1 MYKTIFLK
9 AQKPLADRLKSFA
22 ALALMLVGGISWGQ
36 TVGTVQIGS
45 GTETS
50 TGSSAIPVT
59 NYVYNY
65 NQQIVSASDIAIGGG
80 AEGTISKVRYQAT
93 NVGTMDVWNQWTV
106 YIGNTTKT
114 EFSSDTDWVDLDD
127 LTQVFTG
134 TITATANEWFEIEF
148 DEPFEYTGGNL
159 VIAIHEETPGW
170 TSAPTFLAYT
180 STENSGIVYRNDG
193 TNPDPENPPTAT
205 SRVSKIAQLQFE
217 MALADCLPPADINA
231 ENVLADS
238 AEISWTA
245 PDGGS
250 GFDYYYST
258 ENTSPTDTTTP
269 SGNTED
275 TTLTL
280 EDLDPTTT
288 YYFWVRS
295 ICDDSESAWV
305 STYFTTGCS
314 TIDIPFWEGFNSDS
328 TTEQCWTVLN
338 ENNDT
343 DEWDLNYT
351 TTPYEGNQSAMMYT
365 DFNSGDND
373 DWLISPQIDLTN
385 TLEAARLK
393 FHYKVQSDTEPND
406 FRVMLSTTGS
416 NPEDFTTELL
426 PLFEV
431 SNTDYQEMII
441 NLVDDDGE
449 PLQGEVYVAFHV
461 PEDGLDGWRLYID
474 NVIIEPYNANCPD
487 PTGLTINQ
495 VTENTIEIGW
505 TAPDDQDLWHLYV
518 VPSGEDAPNENTTD
532 YIEVTEN
539 PYTIEGL
546 DPATEYDIY
555 IRSDCGN
562 DDGLSYWTGP
572 ASTTTTQIPAEVD
585 FDDDFEDEGGWTFT
599 NGDQTNQWHIGA
611 ATAYEGDTSLYISD
625 DDGETNNY
633 SDTTTYAHAIRDLA
647 FPANTNDVTISFY
660 WKGVGQGSGSYFYDY
675 MTVWLMPSTYQP
687 AEGVQITAD
696 DGGIQ
701 LGAEFN
707 NQEEWIQYFEL
718 LELSDFAGQTGRLIF
733 EWTNNTYTNNPPP
746 AAVDNVE
753 VLLVTC
759 SRPIEVAVEKNQI
772 TGDLLATW
780 TPVAGET
787 QWEVIVQDASEPAPD
802 DTATGVIVDEPQYL
816 IEDVVEGEFYRIYV
830 RAICSED
837 DKSLWTEGVDFSD
850 FNPPACANIDMTFPD
865 LNIDEMGDFIYCSA
879 DGELTLPLV
888 ADFDDSMFKSTTS
901 YEVEQI
907 EYAPPFPF
915 LGGNV
920 VPIEYDDDYTPSFDL
935 PFNFC
940 FFGNEYSYC
949 RIGDN
954 GVVTFGLPYTTDVE
968 YCPWQLEGLQI
979 PDPDFNIKNS
989 IYGVFQDM
997 LVTNNPGPDS
1007 QINYQVLGT
1016 YPCRALVV
1024 NFNEVPAFGDED
1036 EEFRTTSQIV
1046 LYEITNIIEV
1056 YVKKRT
1062 ADTSWPS
1069 EFSGLPGEGLLGI
1082 QNEDGTLAYT
1092 PPGRNTGAWDAE
1104 EEAWRFSPNGETSVE
1119 FGWYVNGE
1127 FYSDNPNDQ
1136 ITITED
1142 TCVEARVTY
1151 PGCGGDDLVLSKEY
1165 CVKVAPEI
1173 VLDKP
1178 EDIKVCPVDGE
1189 FAPIDLTQKIPE
1201 AVETLAQND
1210 NFDLNDYDVTF
1221 HQSEDAATEGL
1232 EAISDPENYV
1242 PNPDETI
1249 WIRVEHKSTGCF
1261 GLTSFEIFEGVGLAL
1276 NRPDDVI
1283 LCVYYDII
1291 PETDL
1296 SQVNE
1301 QLLANISGDEELIVN
1316 YYNSQEDAI
1325 YGTNPIEDWAN
1336 FEAPYLPYEVW
1347 VKVGGSAE
1355 VCESVIS
1362 FQLVE
1367 GEGLPEYEHV
1377 DFDICTAYVLPE
1389 LPVDYFYTT
1398 EYLAEGET
1406 LNPGTIIEGLG
1417 SHTIY
1422 VNVISEE
1429 GCITSSSY
1437 NVNIIECSIPRGIS
1451 PNGDGLNDS
1460 FDLTDYFLL
1469 DLKIYNRDGRE
1480 VYSHGMGY
1488 TNEWEGQS
1496 SNGNLLP
1503 DGTYYYR
1510 VITPVEELT
1519 GWVQLVREIK

>member
-1 MYKTIFLK
+1 
-9 AQKPLADRLKSFA
+9 
-22 ALALMLVGGISWGQ
+22 
-36 TVGTVQIGS
+36 
-45 GTETS
+45 
-50 TGSSAIPVT
+50 
-59 NYVYNY
+59 
-65 NQQIVSASDIAIGGG
+65 
-80 AEGTISKVRYQAT
+80 
-93 NVGTMDVWNQWTV
+93 
-106 YIGNTTKT
+106 
-114 EFSSDTDWVDLDD
+114 
-127 LTQVFTG
+127 
-134 TITATANEWFEIEF
+134 
-148 DEPFEYTGGNL
+148 
-159 VIAIHEETPGW
+159 
-170 TSAPTFLAYT
+170 
-180 STENSGIVYRNDG
+180 
-193 TNPDPENPPTAT
+193 
-205 SRVSKIAQLQFE
+205 
-217 MALADCLPPADINA
+217 
-231 ENVLADS
+231 
-238 AEISWTA
+238 
-245 PDGGS
+245 
-250 GFDYYYST
+250 
-258 ENTSPTDTTTP
+258 
-269 SGNTED
+269 
-275 TTLTL
+275 
-280 EDLDPTTT
+280 
-288 YYFWVRS
+288 
-295 ICDDSESAWV
+295 
-305 STYFTTGCS
+305 
-314 TIDIPFWEGFNSDS
+314 
-328 TTEQCWTVLN
+328 
-338 ENNDT
+338 
-343 DEWDLNYT
+343 
-351 TTPYEGNQSAMMYT
+351 
-365 DFNSGDND
+365 
-373 DWLISPQIDLTN
+373 
-385 TLEAARLK
+385 
-393 FHYKVQSDTEPND
+393 
-406 FRVMLSTTGS
+406 
-416 NPEDFTTELL
+416 
-426 PLFEV
+426 
-431 SNTDYQEMII
+431 
-441 NLVDDDGE
+441 
-449 PLQGEVYVAFHV
+449 
-461 PEDGLDGWRLYID
+461 
-474 NVIIEPYNANCPD
+474 
-487 PTGLTINQ
+487 
-495 VTENTIEIGW
+495 
-505 TAPDDQDLWHLYV
+505 
-518 VPSGEDAPNENTTD
+518 
-532 YIEVTEN
+532 
-539 PYTIEGL
+539 
-546 DPATEYDIY
+546 
-555 IRSDCGN
+555 
-562 DDGLSYWTGP
+562 
-572 ASTTTTQIPAEVD
+572 
-585 FDDDFEDEGGWTFT
+585 
-599 NGDQTNQWHIGA
+599 
-611 ATAYEGDTSLYISD
+611 
-625 DDGETNNY
+625 
-633 SDTTTYAHAIRDLA
+633 DLA

-707 NQEEWIQYFEL
+707 NQEDWVQYFEL

-753 VLLVTC
+753 VKLVTC

-816 IEDVVEGEFYRIYV
+816 IEDVVEGEFYKIYV

-837 DKSLWTEGVDFSD
+837 DNSLWTEGVDFSD

-865 LNIDEMGDFIYCSA
+865 LNIDEMGDFIYCAA

-1119 FGWYVNGE
+1119 FGWYINGE

-1151 PGCGGDDLVLSKEY
+1151 PGCGGDDLVLSKGY
-1165 CVKVAPEI
+1165 CVKVAPEV

-1210 NFDLNDYDVTF
+1210 NFDLNDYDITF
-1221 HQSEDAATEGL
+1221 HQSEDAATGDL
-1232 EAISDPENYV
+1232 EAISNPENYV

-1347 VKVGGSAE
+1347 VKVSGSAE

-1389 LPVDYFYTT
+1389 LPEGYFYTT
-1398 EYLAEGET
+1398 EYLAEGDRI
-1406 LNPGTIIEGLG
+1406 NPGTVIEGLG
-1417 SHTIY
+1417 LHTIY
-1422 VNVISEE
+1422 VNVISKE

-1437 NVNIIECSIPRGIS
+1437 NVNIIECSVPRGVS

-1496 SNGNLLP
+1496 NNGNLLP

-1519 GWVQLVREIK
+1519 GWVQLVRELK